1 MHSTPHWYTDVWLTY
16 DYNDSL
22 ATQWQ
27 RNNIQTYQILKLH
40 KSADSQTAQLSLE
53 NWFNEQLHQQ
63 TRGMQD
69 FANNRVK
76 LELIPFKPL
85 IVGDA
90 SQVSQLSLTAAPHI
104 RNEKIGF
111 IFQSFNLIDE
121 LTVYDNI
128 ALPLRYRKTPMSNA
142 DIDHAVMSCLTKV
155 DMAHRAKHRPNQL
168 SGGQQQRIAIARAL
182 VGNPALLLVDEPTG
196 NLDSKNGDAVMDML
210 KTLNLE
216 GTTLRMVTHDP
227 RYADMATRKL
237 HLLDGKI
244 LAPQTHTNANTVVDT
259 F

>member
-1 MHSTPHWYTDVWLTY
+1 MKETILTMSGITKVFSTEEMETHALRGIDLEIYKGDFVSICGPSGCGKSTLLSILGLLDMPTDGSY
-16 DYNDSL
+16 KIED
-22 ATQWQ
+22 
-27 RNNIQTYQILKLH
+27 
-40 KSADSQTAQLSLE
+40 LE
-53 NWFNEQLHQQ
+53 
-63 TRGMQD
+63 
-69 FANNRVK
+69 
-76 LELIPFKPL
+76 
-85 IVGDA
+85 
-90 SQVSQLSLTAAPHI
+90 VSQLTLAAAAHI

-216 GTTLRMVTHDP
+216 GTTLCMVTHDP

-244 LAPQTHTNANTVVDT
+244 LAPQSHTNANAVVDT